1 VAALRRAEAGAPGE
15 ALAAQR
21 EPAPARQEA
30 AALRRAEAGA
40 PGEAPVALWEPAS
53 ARQEVAAL
61 RDRTAAARHE
71 APALR
76 QEPASA
82 HQDPAVSRQ
91 EAIVRSGGAAVLS
104 VHLSVDYRNKPGVL
118 RDVEFDIRPGEA
130 FGLVGA
136 SGSGK
141 STIALAILRLL
152 GMRGGAACG
161 SILFEGRE
169 LLTCGETEMRQLRG
183 RKIALVPQ
191 SPASALNPALR
202 LETHLREA
210 WRAHSTRP
218 WKEVRTPV
226 RDLLMRL
233 ELPADEPFFRRYPH
247 QISVGQAQRVL
258 IAMAVLHRPALL
270 IADEPTSALDTT
282 AQREILALLRG
293 LNREFAMAVLYI
305 SHDLASVA
313 ALCQRVGVLRGGRL
327 AECGPVDAVM
337 GAEPSVGLISPGLTG
352 LIRATEC
359 R

>member
-1 VAALRRAEAGAPGE
+1 MSFFAEALTSRQEAAVARREGVGAPGE
-15 ALAAQR
+15 AVAAPR
-21 EPAPARQEA
+21 EPGPVGQEA
-30 AALRRAEAGA
+30 AVARREGVGA
-40 PGEAPVALWEPAS
+40 PGEAVAVQHEAGAS
-53 ARQEVAAL
+53 PKESAGTL
-61 RDRTAAARHE
+61 RDPAA
-71 APALR
+71 
-76 QEPASA
+76 
-82 HQDPAVSRQ
+82 SRQ
-91 EAIVRSGGAAVLS
+91 EAIVSPSGGAVLS

-152 GMRGGAACG
+152 EMRGGAAHG

-169 LLTCGETEMRQLRG
+169 LLACREKEMRQLRG

-210 WRAHSTRP
+210 WLAHSPRP
-218 WKEVRTPV
+218 WKEARSPV
-226 RDLLMRL
+226 RDLLIRL
-233 ELPADEPFFRRYPH
+233 ELPADEGFFRRYPH

-270 IADEPTSALDTT
+270 IADEPTSALDTV
-282 AQREILALLRG
+282 AQREILGLLRG
-293 LNREFAMAVLYI
+293 LNREFAMAALYI

-327 AECGPVDAVM
+327 AECGPVETVM
-337 GAEPSVGLISPGLTG
+337 GADLSVGLISPGLSG
-352 LIRATEC
+352 LIHATEA